1 MVEKSF
7 TKDPDSILDY
17 AFDWVDW
24 LQHGEAITSHTVVA
38 ATGITKDSDSETA
51 GVVKVWLSG
60 GIAGHRHNVSCKIA
74 TNLDRTEERSM
85 RISCRER

>member
-7 TKDPDSILDY
+7 TKDPDAILDY

-24 LQHGEAITSHTVVA
+24 LQMGESIVAHIVTA
-38 ATGITKDSDSETA
+38 ATGITKDSDSEA
-51 GVVKVWLSG
+51 NGVVTVWLSG
-60 GIAGHRHNVSCKIA
+60 GIPGRRHTVGCKIT

-85 RISCRER
+85 RIACRER